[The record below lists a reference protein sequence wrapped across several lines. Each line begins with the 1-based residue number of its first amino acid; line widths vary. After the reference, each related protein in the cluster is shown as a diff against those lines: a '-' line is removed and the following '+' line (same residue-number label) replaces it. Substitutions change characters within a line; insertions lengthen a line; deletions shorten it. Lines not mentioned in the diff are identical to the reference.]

1 MVHLDRYTVQIGIIV
16 LSANVHTV
24 PGQGQGP
31 GPIVTYCA
39 SPIPC
44 TGPSLV
50 CVQCE
55 YNIMPKMTT
64 YFEFI
69 FIFTSVFDKC
79 HVMEEI
85 EIDFVNKVNLCFFCI
100 TIP

>member
-16 LSANVHTV
+16 LSSNVHTV
-24 PGQGQGP
+24 PEQGQGQEP
-31 GPIVTYCA
+31 GPIVSYCA
-39 SPIPC
+39 SPILC
-44 TGPSLV
+44 TSPSLV

-69 FIFTSVFDKC
+69 LKFYFSI
-79 HVMEEI
+79 
-85 EIDFVNKVNLCFFCI
+85 
-100 TIP
+100 